1 MNLGYCLPDFEQYG
15 IKRPILTDLV
25 RCPHTL
31 ISGKSGSGKSQT
43 FLWYAYQMLMEKE
56 SWLYFSDF
64 KGGKEYGQLR
74 GNHAYA
80 YADQAVQMIYDYYEV
95 YTKFRKEADPA
106 CPHLTLAVE
115 EWSGLLN
122 YIESKDKKQKADLMG
137 KVGEMLALGRG
148 IGNGIGI
155 ALMVQRA
162 DSSNFSA
169 GSREQFQNIV
179 SFGRCSKEQKQM
191 LFPDY
196 ETEKMRNFSAGQG
209 IALVDGQG
217 EAEEIIV
224 PWIPEQDRLL
234 ERIREKLKEQPKLSQ
249 LKEL

>member
-1 MNLGYCLPDFEQYG
+1 
-15 IKRPILTDLV
+15 
-25 RCPHTL
+25 
-31 ISGKSGSGKSQT
+31 
-43 FLWYAYQMLMEKE
+43 
-56 SWLYFSDF
+56 
-64 KGGKEYGQLR
+64 
-74 GNHAYA
+74 
-80 YADQAVQMIYDYYEV
+80 
-95 YTKFRKEADPA
+95 
-106 CPHLTLAVE
+106 
-115 EWSGLLN
+115 
-122 YIESKDKKQKADLMG
+122 
-137 KVGEMLALGRG
+137 
-148 IGNGIGI
+148 
-155 ALMVQRA
+155 MVQRA

-196 ETEKMRNFSAGQG
+196 ETEKMRNFSVGQG

-234 ERIREKLKEQPKLSQ
+234 ERIKEKLKEQPKLSQ